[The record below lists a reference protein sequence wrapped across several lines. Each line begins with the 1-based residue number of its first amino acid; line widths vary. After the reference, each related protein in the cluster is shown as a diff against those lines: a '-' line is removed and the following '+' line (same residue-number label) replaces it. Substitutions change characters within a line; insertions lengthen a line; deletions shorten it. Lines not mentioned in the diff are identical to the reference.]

1 MSDND
6 KEKRILKVAKATVVR
21 IIKETTT
28 KPELKHP
35 LSDEARMMMRECLE
49 LIALR
54 EYEFE
59 KLEGKD
65 QSYPHF
71 TDEPKT
77 KVTVGVD
84 KLVKKH

>member
-1 MSDND
+1 MSDVD
-6 KEKRILKVAKATVVR
+6 TEKRILSVTKATLVR

-35 LSDEARMMMRECLE
+35 LSDDVRMMMRECLE
-49 LIALR
+49 LITLR

-59 KLEGKD
+59 KSDGKA

-71 TDEPKT
+71 VDEPQS
-77 KVTVGVD
+77 TVSVSVD
-84 KLVKKH
+84 KIQKKQ